1 MWYWNSEDCNEA
13 LPGLYDLTHCVEI
26 EDDNHPFK
34 TEVAPEGKIWV
45 SDEQGYPQLI
55 DIPEPTQEELIAE
68 AEAEKAS
75 RIAEANSI
83 TQMWQTQL
91 MLGIITPEDK
101 AKLTEWMRYVQA
113 VQAVDTSTAPDII
126 WPEAPAV

>member
-26 EDDNHPFK
+26 DDDNHPFK
-34 TEVAPEGKIWV
+34 TEVTPEGKIWT

-55 DIPEPTQEELIAE
+55 DMPEPTQEELIAE
-68 AEAEKAS
+68 ADAEKAS
-75 RIAEANSI
+75 RIAEANSV

-101 AKLTEWMRYVQA
+101 AKLTEWMQYIQA
-113 VQAVDTSTAPDII
+113 VQAVDTSTAPDIN
-126 WPEAPAV
+126 WPEEPAR